1 MTESVGEESTASYY
15 RRGRFGREG
24 ATETITASQIQA
36 LGDQSLRVA
45 LEDQLALHQDPD
57 RESNLAIVTD
67 SRRRLQTAFTIPL
80 QPLGVMF
87 TEQGIVHLGIGLDAG
102 HLGIDPVDENH

>member
-1 MTESVGEESTASYY
+1 MTESVGEEPTVSYY

-45 LEDQLALHQDPD
+45 LEDQLALHQED
-57 RESNLAIVTD
+57 RESSLVVVTD